1 MKNRIII
8 HADFDYFYAQCEEI
22 RKPQLRTVPVA
33 VCVFS
38 DRGGD
43 SGAIATANYTAR
55 SYGVK
60 AGMSITIAKRKLESI
75 PESVFLPTDFN
86 YYSDMS
92 QKAMDIMSE
101 FADIFEYVGKDEA
114 YLDIT
119 IKSKEDFDH
128 AAHIGQQIKNTIRE
142 STKLTCSVGV
152 TPNKLISK
160 IASDFRKPDGLTVV
174 RPENVLTFLEPLKIR
189 DVPGI
194 GRKTE
199 IKLKSMGF
207 VTIGQIRNA
216 DIFTLQREFGRKTG
230 TYIHN
235 ASKGSDLS
243 PVTEKEPSVQYSK
256 ISTLSKDSCDE
267 DYLLLNMSRMCK
279 QIHEI
284 VMKNNKLFRSV
295 GIQFVQND
303 MTNKSHSKMLLHPTS
318 SLQDLSKIAKQLLHE
333 SLKIQNK
340 PIRRLGVKV
349 SELSDVTGQLSI
361 DDYF

>member
-22 RKPQLRTVPVA
+22 RKPQLRTVPIA

-55 SYGVK
+55 NYGVK
-60 AGMSITIAKRKLESI
+60 SGMSITIAKRKLESV

-119 IKSKEDFDH
+119 AKSKESFDH

-142 STKLTCSVGV
+142 GTKLTCSVGI

-160 IASDFRKPDGLTVV
+160 IASDFKKPDGLTVV
-174 RPENVLTFLEPLKIR
+174 RPENVSTFLEPLKIR

-194 GRKTE
+194 V
-199 IKLKSMGF
+199 KL
-207 VTIGQIRNA
+207 N
-216 DIFTLQREFGRKTG
+216 L
-230 TYIHN
+230 N
-235 ASKGSDLS
+235 PWDLL
-243 PVTEKEPSVQYSK
+243 P
-256 ISTLSKDSCDE
+256 
-267 DYLLLNMSRMCK
+267 
-279 QIHEI
+279 
-284 VMKNNKLFRSV
+284 
-295 GIQFVQND
+295 
-303 MTNKSHSKMLLHPTS
+303 
-318 SLQDLSKIAKQLLHE
+318 
-333 SLKIQNK
+333 
-340 PIRRLGVKV
+340 
-349 SELSDVTGQLSI
+349 
-361 DDYF
+361 

>member
-22 RKPQLRTVPVA
+22 RKPQLRTVPIA

-55 SYGVK
+55 NYGVK
-60 AGMSITIAKRKLESI
+60 SGMSITIAKRKLESV

-119 IKSKEDFDH
+119 AKSKESFDH

-142 STKLTCSVGV
+142 GTKLTCSVGI

-160 IASDFRKPDGLTVV
+160 IASDFKKPDGLTVV
-174 RPENVLTFLEPLKIR
+174 RPENVSTFLEPLKIR

-194 GRKTE
+194 GKKTE
-199 IKLKSMGF
+199 VKLESMGF
-207 VTIGQIRNA
+207 ATIGQLRNA
-216 DIFTLQREFGRKTG
+216 DVFALQREFGRNVETG
-230 TYIHN
+230 RTTVN
-235 ASKGSDLS
+235 PSGFLKSDAIFDINLFGVM
-243 PVTEKEPSVQYSK
+243 PTEHVSFVP
-256 ISTLSKDSCDE
+256 
-267 DYLLLNMSRMCK
+267 SRMVFLICC
-279 QIHEI
+279 
-284 VMKNNKLFRSV
+284 
-295 GIQFVQND
+295 
-303 MTNKSHSKMLLHPTS
+303 
-318 SLQDLSKIAKQLLHE
+318 
-333 SLKIQNK
+333 
-340 PIRRLGVKV
+340 PICAA
-349 SELSDVTGQLSI
+349 
-361 DDYF
+361 

>member
-55 SYGVK
+55 NYGVK
-60 AGMSITIAKRKLESI
+60 AGMSITIAKRKLESV

-119 IKSKEDFDH
+119 VKSKESFDH

-142 STKLTCSVGV
+142 GTKLTCSVGI

-160 IASDFRKPDGLTVV
+160 IASDFKKPDGLTVV
-174 RPENVLTFLEPLKIR
+174 RPENVSTFLEPLKIR

-194 GRKTE
+194 GKKTE
-199 IKLKSMGF
+199 VKLESMGF
-207 VTIGQIRNA
+207 ATIGQLRNA
-216 DIFTLQREFGRKTG
+216 DVFALQREFGRKIG
-230 TYIHN
+230 TYIYN
-235 ASKGSDLS
+235 ASKGEDVS

-256 ISTLSKDSCDE
+256 ISTLSKDSTDE
-267 DYLLLNMSRMCK
+267 DYLLSNLSRMCE

-284 VMKNNKLFRSV
+284 VTKNGKLFRSV

-303 MTNKSHSKMLLHPTS
+303 MTGKSRSRMLLHPTA
-318 SLQDLSKIAKQLLHE
+318 SLQDLSKNTKQLLHE
-333 SLKIQNK
+333 ALKIQNK

-349 SELSDVTGQLSI
+349 SELSDVTGQLNI

>member
-22 RKPQLRTVPVA
+22 RKPQLRTVPIA

-55 SYGVK
+55 NYGVK
-60 AGMSITIAKRKLESI
+60 SGMSITIAKRKLESV

-119 IKSKEDFDH
+119 AKSKESFDH

-142 STKLTCSVGV
+142 GTKLTCSVGI

-160 IASDFRKPDGLTVV
+160 IASDFKKPDGLRLFV
-174 RPENVLTFLEPLKIR
+174 PKMFQHFL
-189 DVPGI
+189 
-194 GRKTE
+194 
-199 IKLKSMGF
+199 
-207 VTIGQIRNA
+207 
-216 DIFTLQREFGRKTG
+216 
-230 TYIHN
+230 
-235 ASKGSDLS
+235 
-243 PVTEKEPSVQYSK
+243 
-256 ISTLSKDSCDE
+256 
-267 DYLLLNMSRMCK
+267 
-279 QIHEI
+279 
-284 VMKNNKLFRSV
+284 
-295 GIQFVQND
+295 
-303 MTNKSHSKMLLHPTS
+303 SH
-318 SLQDLSKIAKQLLHE
+318 
-333 SLKIQNK
+333 
-340 PIRRLGVKV
+340 
-349 SELSDVTGQLSI
+349 
-361 DDYF
+361 

>member
-22 RKPQLRTVPVA
+22 RKPQLRTVPIA

-55 SYGVK
+55 NYGVK
-60 AGMSITIAKRKLESI
+60 SGMSITIAKRKLESV

-119 IKSKEDFDH
+119 AKSKESFDH

-142 STKLTCSVGV
+142 GTKLTCSVGI

-160 IASDFRKPDGLTVV
+160 IASDFKKPDGLTVV
-174 RPENVLTFLEPLKIR
+174 RPENVSTFLEPLKIR

-194 GRKTE
+194 GKKTE
-199 IKLKSMGF
+199 VKLESMDDL
-207 VTIGQIRNA
+207 R
-216 DIFTLQREFGRKTG
+216 
-230 TYIHN
+230 IH
-235 ASKGSDLS
+235 
-243 PVTEKEPSVQYSK
+243 
-256 ISTLSKDSCDE
+256 I
-267 DYLLLNMSRMCK
+267 LLL
-279 QIHEI
+279 E
-284 VMKNNKLFRSV
+284 
-295 GIQFVQND
+295 QFV
-303 MTNKSHSKMLLHPTS
+303 MRFTYFFT
-318 SLQDLSKIAKQLLHE
+318 
-333 SLKIQNK
+333 
-340 PIRRLGVKV
+340 LGVKII
-349 SELSDVTGQLSI
+349 EICMNYDAIFHDFGTLKCNKNFSI
-361 DDYF
+361 LCLHPWNSKMVEYALDLKKWKKRNYITV